1 MTLQSAGKGIVQARA
16 AQACDDS
23 SLCAGAGPG
32 SRYAVG
38 TDIQE
43 LRLGECKAL
52 EDPDCPVIKG
62 WVYRMEEVRDTRT
75 AVVALPVHY
84 VCACKQFALLF
95 ALECCLS

>member
-1 MTLQSAGKGIVQARA
+1 M
-16 AQACDDS
+16 
-23 SLCAGAGPG
+23 
-32 SRYAVG
+32 G
-38 TDIQE
+38 TDIEE
-43 LRLGECKAL
+43 LRLGECEAL

-75 AVVALPVHY
+75 AVVALPVHLFAL